1 MKGYRKYFGKK
12 LLWFALS
19 FVVAVVLNFVL
30 PRLMP
35 ADPVAVIMSKMGT
48 MTDATAI
55 KQMYD
60 RYAAEFGVNKPMWEQ
75 FLIFC
80 GKAVKGDFGTSFSQY
95 PRSVSDIIS
104 SSIGWTIALQF
115 PAIITGWILGNL
127 LGALAAYLKKGWDKV
142 LLPTFLFLGNVP
154 AFGMAVMLLLLFAV
168 TLKWFPIAGGY
179 AFDMIPNL
187 NASPDSKTAEYPS
200 INSVEYKMTLPQ
212 AFSEKPAEMLF
223 GYFSYILFFIILAFA
238 GNLMILTWEN
248 HENVSSKIFKILSGV
263 IFAVIVN
270 CIIVLL
276 DYLSTMLTLNFY
288 TTVGPLCILGMYIGY
303 AVYGKIQDNKDRKL
317 RAKGL

>member
-1 MKGYRKYFGKK
+1 MSNVMSSLRKHIK
-12 LLWFALS
+12 LILILAAVIALIAI
-19 FVVAVVLNFVL
+19 FVVLNTE
-30 PRLMP
+30 
-35 ADPVAVIMSKMGT
+35 S
-48 MTDATAI
+48 AI
-55 KQMYD
+55 EIGYL
-60 RYAAEFGVNKPMWEQ
+60 FGVAAKYVGIAFGLALVLAIPS
-75 FLIFC
+75 IIY
-80 GKAVKGDFGTSFSQY
+80 KAVKRKAVKIQGFVRT
-95 PRSVSDIIS
+95 
-104 SSIGWTIALQF
+104 
-115 PAIITGWILGNL
+115 L
-127 LGALAAYLKKGWDKV
+127 LV
-142 LLPTFLFLGNVP
+142 LLFIVLVVGSYLV
-154 AFGMAVMLLLLFAV
+154 L
-168 TLKWFPIAGGY
+168 
-179 AFDMIPNL
+179 DMIPNL

-270 CIIVLL
+270 CVIVLL